1 MRLNELQPAMKPLLV
16 SPKFH
21 GNLKLGDKVVGGYD
35 RKAKISTTTAVYL
48 LRFNVSLQIAVFAIA
63 INLCLAIFTF
73 YYGLNALYCAFG
85 IDCVIGVITS
95 SILVWRFASSKQ
107 EKLLEQVHLIRSYQ
121 NGLTTEVYTKSKSAQ
136 YDLFDSTIETD
147 DPQDHVRELWST
159 FWLGQVMIVS
169 GAGIIIR
176 TIVELITHAIELANH
191 KTDEDLQK
199 FVDFETLFTAPKTDV
214 SVCVDYNF
222 KFILT
227 TLVFL

>member
-1 MRLNELQPAMKPLLV
+1 MRLNDIQPAMKPLLV
-16 SPKFH
+16 APKFH
-21 GNLKLGDKVVGGYD
+21 VTQKAGDKVGGFGHG

-63 INLCLAIFTF
+63 INLFLAVFTF

-107 EKLLEQVHLIRSYQ
+107 EKLLEQVHLLRSYQ
-121 NGLTTEVYTKSKSAQ
+121 KGLSAEMYSQTKSAQ
-136 YDLFDSTIETD
+136 YDLFDSTIETN

-169 GAGIIIR
+169 GAGIIVR
-176 TIVELITHAIELANH
+176 TIVELVTHALELANH
-191 KTDEDLQK
+191 TVDEDLAK

-214 SVCVDYNF
+214 SVSLSVCLVIVNLNF
-222 KFILT
+222 A
-227 TLVFL
+227 